1 MHNKFKN
8 GLSPSS
14 PHFPISNK
22 FLRLRTTL
30 IFLIF
35 LTQMTNILH
44 SAPVGNEEK
53 GAIKSPRSEIVA
65 YEHWHCGSDDFDKSL
80 SHQMA
85 REQCPKRMFEADLC
99 CVVHD
104 ACYMDETRNRQIC
117 DEQFCHCLERTVAR
131 SQNFNGNNKTVEIK
145 ENGCLDVS
153 STFCHIVNIFG
164 GVAYASSVDLVNK
177 QKAAMEVWEKQ
188 EAEKKKK
195 AKELIEAEK
204 KNKSKNVGDE
214 AKNKGD
220 NKEANKD
227 EKSAVIHKFPLKDCS
242 DKRLVDCSV
251 QLQSCTNNLQNKKLE
266 EGNIEA
272 NGNSFALLLSAKLAE
287 CTNQFCKCSSTKL
300 LTKIEQNDKECVS
313 NLANIC
319 AQFSDDFGGI
329 LEQNFEKTKSTYL
342 SLWSVNL
349 NHQTNQNSVGLTVM
363 CTLLALLV
371 ITTFL
376 YILTKIINLI
386 KKRCGEKSTN
396 KHKDYLKAKIRR
408 NTLTNALRHVGGVGG
423 DDNDDEDFESRGGKG
438 GPHYISLSNQ
448 KKPST
453 VSSPTDSVATSQQL
467 LISCHTKTN
476 SEALQ
481 DNKKPSKTLNKPTN
495 LLLTS
500 CNTNLI
506 NNSSSQTQLIGE
518 GTNNNSNANS
528 SSTLSDI
535 SISA

>member
-1 MHNKFKN
+1 
-8 GLSPSS
+8 
-14 PHFPISNK
+14 
-22 FLRLRTTL
+22 
-30 IFLIF
+30 
-35 LTQMTNILH
+35 MTNILH
-44 SAPVGNEEK
+44 SAPVANEEK

-131 SQNFNGNNKTVEIK
+131 SQNSNGNNKTVEIK

-242 DKRLVDCSV
+242 DKSKGLVDCSV

-300 LTKIEQNDKECVS
+300 LTKIEQNDKECDKDCFMS
-313 NLANIC
+313 TTLNGR
-319 AQFSDDFGGI
+319 FSI
-329 LEQNFEKTKSTYL
+329 Q
-342 SLWSVNL
+342 
-349 NHQTNQNSVGLTVM
+349 NHQR
-363 CTLLALLV
+363 V
-371 ITTFL
+371 I
-376 YILTKIINLI
+376 I
-386 KKRCGEKSTN
+386 
-396 KHKDYLKAKIRR
+396 
-408 NTLTNALRHVGGVGG
+408 
-423 DDNDDEDFESRGGKG
+423 
-438 GPHYISLSNQ
+438 
-448 KKPST
+448 
-453 VSSPTDSVATSQQL
+453 
-467 LISCHTKTN
+467 
-476 SEALQ
+476 
-481 DNKKPSKTLNKPTN
+481 
-495 LLLTS
+495 
-500 CNTNLI
+500 
-506 NNSSSQTQLIGE
+506 
-518 GTNNNSNANS
+518 
-528 SSTLSDI
+528 
-535 SISA
+535 